1 MRRTGHGLISG
12 TGAGRRLCL
21 STISADGIHVTR
33 GEQMNAT
40 WAKSSFSFSNG
51 NCVEVAG
58 LPGGSVGIR
67 DSRDP
72 GGPVLR
78 FTRGAWGAF
87 LGGARHG
94 EFAGPHSVTPPGGRM
109 LDGTPGQ
116 RGRGALSP
124 TASPRHPPRSFSRGG
139 RQDYALRWAAVR
151 SGRIRRIPRS

>member
-1 MRRTGHGLISG
+1 
-12 TGAGRRLCL
+12 
-21 STISADGIHVTR
+21 
-33 GEQMNAT
+33 MNAT

-51 NCVEVAG
+51 NCVEVAE

-94 EFAGPHSVTPPGGRM
+94 EFDRSGS
-109 LDGTPGQ
+109 
-116 RGRGALSP
+116 
-124 TASPRHPPRSFSRGG
+124 TAPRHAALDRRLPAGLRPPLRGLLEP
-139 RQDYALRWAAVR
+139 ALDA
-151 SGRIRRIPRS
+151 IL